1 MTHSEA
7 EPNERSADFQAD
19 LAAVAAA
26 MREER
31 KTSRYD
37 PRVLREAVRACA
49 VNARMRR
56 LPPERLVRALK
67 ESVREVA
74 LNDATE
80 AYRVLYT
87 DRIIA
92 WAIESYYELA
102 DR

>member
-7 EPNERSADFQAD
+7 EPNERSADFQTD

-26 MREER
+26 MGEER
-31 KTSRYD
+31 KSSRYD

-49 VNARMRR
+49 VNARVRQ

-67 ESVREVA
+67 DLVREVA
-74 LNDATE
+74 LDDATE

-87 DRIIA
+87 DRVIA